1 MPRRGELD
9 SYRQKRTPGRTPE
22 PFGEAAESA
31 GPLRFVVQ
39 QHAARRLHWDLR
51 LEWGGVL
58 LSWAVPKGPSYD
70 PKDKQLAVQTE
81 DHPLEY
87 ADFEGVI
94 PKGEYGGGA
103 MIVWDR
109 GQWLPVEDPAAGL
122 ESGKLLFEL
131 RGYKLRGSWTL
142 VKLKKE
148 PRSWLLIKERDAW
161 ARAGDGAGEPLD
173 PRSVFS
179 GLTVEELGAGAQ
191 RAAELR
197 RAARQL
203 GAPERRVEVESA
215 KAMLA
220 EIADRPFSRRGWI
233 FELKY
238 DGFRVL
244 AAKRAADEQ
253 GNGESAARRAAL
265 IYRSG
270 QEATRT
276 FPEVARAV
284 AALPV
289 DSAILDGEVVVLEE
303 SGRPSFQRLQKRAQL
318 QRAGDIERGTLE
330 HPATYFAFDLLACEG
345 LDLRGLPLVER
356 KRLLRD
362 LLPGAGPLR
371 YADHVEERG
380 EALYEQVRRSG
391 LEGLVGKRADSAYVA
406 GRSPHWQKI
415 RADHEHD
422 LVVVGYTRPKG
433 SRSGL
438 GALHLAGYDG
448 ERLVYAGRVGTGFT
462 DAQLRAFAA
471 RLDARRLD
479 SPPCAEAPAG
489 KEHVWSGPALVAAVR
504 FKERTDDGQLR
515 QPVFLRLRDDKK
527 PEECELPDR
536 VASTVSDRSGG
547 RHWPP
552 NAGRARRPAPTTPR
566 RLKLSNLDKVFWPDE
581 GYTKGDLLD
590 YYRAISPWLLPYLRE
605 RPLVLDRYPDGIRG
619 KHFYQKD
626 SPLGTPEWIRT
637 EPLWSDD
644 SSREID
650 YFICDDVETLLH
662 IINLGTIP
670 LHVWGS
676 RLSSLERPD
685 WSILDLDPKEASF
698 KEVVAVAGTVRELC
712 REIGLPAFPKTSGST
727 GLHVLLPIG
736 GQLDFAQARQLAELL
751 ARAVAA
757 ERPDIATVER
767 VIAQRGGRVY
777 LDFLQNGH
785 GKLLVAPFSARP
797 LAGARVS
804 TPLLWKE
811 VGPRLDPAKFTIT
824 TVPRR
829 MERLGEDPLRPILE
843 LRPELPAVLARLA
856 QRWDRRER

>member
-1 MPRRGELD
+1 MPRRGDLEA
-9 SYRQKRTPGRTPE
+9 YRGKRTPGRTPE
-22 PFGEAAESA
+22 PFGEAGESG

-51 LEWGGVL
+51 LEWGGAL

-70 PKDKQLAVQTE
+70 PRDKQLAVQTE

-109 GQWLPVEDPAAGL
+109 GQWLPLEDPTAGL
-122 ESGKLLFEL
+122 ASGKLLFEL
-131 RGYKLRGSWTL
+131 RGYKLRGTWTL

-161 ARAGDGAGEPLD
+161 ARAAPPNAGETAGLD

-179 GLTVEELGAGAQ
+179 GLTVEELAAGGQ

-197 RAARQL
+197 RAARKL
-203 GAPERRVEVESA
+203 GAPERRVEVEDA
-215 KAMLA
+215 KPMLA
-220 EIADRPFSRRGWI
+220 ETTGRPFSRRGWV

-244 AAKRAADEQ
+244 AAK
-253 GNGESAARRAAL
+253 GAL

-270 QEATRT
+270 QHATRL

-284 AALPV
+284 SALPV
-289 DSAILDGEVVVLEE
+289 ADCILDGEVVVLEE

-345 LDLRGLPLVER
+345 LDLRPLPLVER
-356 KRLLRD
+356 KRLLRA
-362 LLPGAGPLR
+362 LLPAAGPLR

-380 EALYEQVRRSG
+380 EALFAEVQRLGV
-391 LEGLVGKRADSAYVA
+391 EGIVGKRADSLYAA
-406 GRSPHWQKI
+406 GRSAHWQKV
-415 RADHEHD
+415 RADHEED
-422 LVVVGYTRPKG
+422 LVVVGYTQPKG
-433 SRSGL
+433 SRAAL
-438 GALHLAGYDG
+438 GALLLAGYDG
-448 ERLVYAGRVGTGFT
+448 DRLVYAGRVGTGFS
-462 DAQLRAFAA
+462 DAQLGAIAA
-471 RLDARRLD
+471 RLDQRRRA
-479 SPPCAEAPAG
+479 SPPCSEAPAG
-489 KEHVWSGPALVAAVR
+489 KEHVWTEPALVAVVR

-515 QPVFLRLRDDKK
+515 QPVFVRLRDDKK
-527 PEECELPDR
+527 PEDCPLPLIAAAGNGI
-536 VASTVSDRSGG
+536 VAAAVSGRRSG
-547 RHWPP
+547 
-552 NAGRARRPAPTTPR
+552 GRARRPAPTTTLTPPR
-566 RLKLSNLDKVFWPDE
+566 AAEKKPRPRLQLSNLDKVFWPDE

-590 YYRAISPWLLPYLRE
+590 YYRAISPWLLPYLRQ

-626 SPLGTPEWIRT
+626 SPVGTPDWVRT
-637 EPLWSDD
+637 AALWSDD

-670 LHVWGS
+670 LHVWAS
-676 RLSSLERPD
+676 RLSSRERPD
-685 WSILDLDPKEASF
+685 WSILDLDPKEATF
-698 KEVVAVAGTVRELC
+698 RDVVKVAGAVRELC
-712 REIGLPAFPKTSGST
+712 DEIGLPAFPKTSGST
-727 GLHVLLPIG
+727 GLHVLLPLG

-757 ERPDIATVER
+757 
-767 VIAQRGGRVY
+767 
-777 LDFLQNGH
+777 
-785 GKLLVAPFSARP
+785 
-797 LAGARVS
+797 
-804 TPLLWKE
+804 
-811 VGPRLDPAKFTIT
+811 
-824 TVPRR
+824 
-829 MERLGEDPLRPILE
+829 
-843 LRPELPAVLARLA
+843 
-856 QRWDRRER
+856 